1 MCTLLNPIARLVL
14 LAGLALLFPGCNSS
28 STQSNSEEPAE
39 TMPLAEVASG
49 AEASS
54 EAATPSESVTAKLVD
69 YAGVMEFVSENRG
82 KVIVLDIWST
92 ACVPCMREFPN
103 LVALGNQQ
111 SPNLVCISLN
121 IDYIGLKK
129 KPAESY
135 VPRVEEFLTSQA
147 AGGIVNF
154 IANEPDELIRDKFG
168 VTAIPAI
175 IVFNAEGEI
184 AQRLTDATASGQG
197 LTYEADVL
205 PAVKALLE

>member
-154 IANEPDELIRDKFG
+154 IANEADESIRDKFG